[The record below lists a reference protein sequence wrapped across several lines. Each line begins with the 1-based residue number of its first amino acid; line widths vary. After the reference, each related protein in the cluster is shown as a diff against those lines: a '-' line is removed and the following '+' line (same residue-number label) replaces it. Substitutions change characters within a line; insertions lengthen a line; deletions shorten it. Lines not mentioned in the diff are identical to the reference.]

1 MRTTIFRQYS
11 DPWGSL
17 PFPKGDTVAGSGCGL
32 CSVTHILIES
42 DKYKNYTP
50 TDVRPYMVKWAVK
63 NAGLIHDGIPDSLE
77 HYGMKNVKFFGR
89 SATMAQIF
97 AECAKDGR
105 KGVIL
110 FVKVDSR
117 GRTIAATGP
126 DGTCWTLGGHFI
138 AFLDYKV
145 DEKGRHWFYMKD
157 SGSRKHDKWF
167 CYETS
172 MKGCVWKVWT
182 CTVPDQAKEPAKKET
197 SSKLSVDGDGG
208 PATVRAL
215 EKFLNVSQ
223 TGIIT
228 GQKKSLAKYYPAL
241 SSVSYDGGG
250 CAAVKALQ
258 KWAGAA
264 VDGIWGQE
272 TSKAIQIKLRNL
284 GHLAKSETID
294 GYFGPKSMKALQSF
308 LNNPDKKQTSHTV
321 IDVSSFQD
329 PIDWTKVKASGVK
342 GVIIRCGYR
351 GAKDG
356 KLKIDTMFDN
366 HIKGAHKAGL
376 KIGVYFFTQAL
387 TAAEGREE
395 VAYTL
400 NLIKKAGIPLAY
412 PVGIDSEDVFYTE
425 NGKKK
430 AGRANGLS
438 KAKRTAAIK
447 GFCDECKAQ
456 GYEPMIYASTS
467 WLNNKLNM
475 SKLPFKVWCAQYNSV
490 CEYKGS
496 YIMWQYTSTGS
507 VSGVKGN
514 VDMNHCYMEA

>member
-11 DPWGSL
+11 DPWGGL

-63 NAGLIHDGIPDSLE
+63 NEGLIHDGIPDSLE

-97 AECAKDGR
+97 AECAKGGR

-126 DGTCWTLGGHFI
+126 DGTCWTLGGHFV

-182 CTVPDQAKEPAKKET
+182 CTVPDQAKEPTGKET

-208 PATVRAL
+208 PATIRAL
-215 EKFLNVSQ
+215 EKFLSVTQ
-223 TGIIT
+223 TGTIS

-241 SSVSYDGGG
+241 SSVTYGGG
-250 CAAVKALQ
+250 GSACVEALQRWLGTAADGVWGQQTSKALQ
-258 KWAGAA
+258 K
-264 VDGIWGQE
+264 
-272 TSKAIQIKLRNL
+272 KLRDL
-284 GHLAKSETID
+284 GYLAKNETID
-294 GYFGPKSMKALQSF
+294 GIAGPKTVRALQQM
-308 LNNPDKKQTSHTV
+308 LNDPDRKPPHIV
-321 IDVSSFQD
+321 IDVSDFQSA
-329 PIDWTKVKASGVK
+329 IDWKKVKAAGVK
-342 GVIIRCGYR
+342 GVIIKCGYR
-351 GAKDG
+351 GAGDG
-356 KLKIDTMFDN
+356 KLKIDSMFEN
-366 HIKGAHKAGL
+366 HVKGAHKAGL

-387 TAAEGREE
+387 TAAEGKEE
-395 VAYTL
+395 AAYTL
-400 NLIKKAGIPLAY
+400 NLIKKAGVPLAY
-412 PVGIDSEDVFYTE
+412 PICIDTEDVFYKE
-425 NGKKK
+425 KGKKK
-430 AGRANGLS
+430 AGRANSLT
-438 KAKRTAAIK
+438 KAKRTTAVK
-447 GFCDECKAQ
+447 GFCDEIKAQ
-456 GYEPMIYASTS
+456 GYDPMIYASTS
-467 WLNNKLNM
+467 WLNNKLDM

-496 YIMWQYTSTGS
+496 YIMWQYTSTGKIN
-507 VSGVKGN
+507 GVKGN

>member
-97 AECAKDGR
+97 TECAKGRR

-157 SGSRKHDKWF
+157 SGSRKHDKWY

-208 PATVRAL
+208 PATIRAL
-215 EKFLNVSQ
+215 EKFLSVTQ
-223 TGIIT
+223 TGTIS

-241 SSVSYDGGG
+241 SSVTYGGG
-250 CAAVKALQ
+250 GSACVEALQRWLGTAADGVWGQQTSKALQ
-258 KWAGAA
+258 K
-264 VDGIWGQE
+264 
-272 TSKAIQIKLRNL
+272 KLRDL
-284 GHLAKSETID
+284 GYLAKNETID
-294 GYFGPKSMKALQSF
+294 GIAGPKTVRALQQM
-308 LNNPDKKQTSHTV
+308 LNDPDRKPPHIV
-321 IDVSSFQD
+321 IDVSDFQSA
-329 PIDWTKVKASGVK
+329 IDWKKVKAAGVK
-342 GVIIRCGYR
+342 GVIIKCGYR
-351 GAKDG
+351 GAGDG
-356 KLKIDTMFDN
+356 KLKIDSMFEN
-366 HIKGAHKAGL
+366 HVKGAHKAGL

-395 VAYTL
+395 AAYTL

-412 PVGIDSEDVFYTE
+412 PICIDTEDVFYKE
-425 NGKKK
+425 KGKKK
-430 AGRANGLS
+430 AGRANSLT
-438 KAKRTAAIK
+438 KAKRTTAVK
-447 GFCDECKAQ
+447 GFCGEIKAQ
-456 GYEPMIYASTS
+456 GYDPMIYASTS
-467 WLNNKLNM
+467 WLNNKLDM

-496 YIMWQYTSTGS
+496 YIMWQYTSTGKIN
-507 VSGVKGN
+507 GVKGN
-514 VDMNHCYMEA
+514 VDMNHCYMEV

>member
-97 AECAKDGR
+97 AECAKGRR

-126 DGTCWTLGGHFI
+126 DWTCWTLGGHFI

-157 SGSRKHDKWF
+157 SGSRKHDKWY

-182 CTVPDQAKEPAKKET
+182 CTVPDQAKEPTKKET

-215 EKFLNVSQ
+215 EKFLGVSQ
-223 TGIIT
+223 DGVIS
-228 GQKKSLAKYYPAL
+228 GQKKSQAKYYTAL
-241 SSVSYDGGG
+241 SSVTYGSGGSA
-250 CAAVKALQ
+250 CVRALQ
-258 KWAGAA
+258 KWLGITA
-264 VDGIWGQE
+264 DGIWGQQ
-272 TSKAIQIKLRNL
+272 TSKSLQKKLRDL
-284 GHLAKSETID
+284 GHLARTETID
-294 GYFGPKSMKALQSF
+294 GYFGPKSMKALQKF
-308 LNNPDKKQTSHTV
+308 LNDPKEKKPETV
-321 IDVSSFQD
+321 IDVSNFQSS
-329 PIDWTKVKASGVK
+329 IDWTKVKADGIK
-342 GVIIRCGYR
+342 GVIVRCGYR
-351 GAKDG
+351 GASDA
-356 KLKIDTMFDN
+356 KLKVDSMFIN
-366 HIKGAHKAGL
+366 HIRGAHKAGL
-376 KIGVYFFTQAL
+376 KIGVYFFTQAI
-387 TAAEGREE
+387 TAAEGKEE
-395 VAYTL
+395 AAYTL
-400 NLIKKAGIPLAY
+400 NLIKKEGIPLSY
-412 PVGIDSEDVFYTE
+412 PIGIDSEDVYYTE

-430 AGRANGLS
+430 PGRANGLT

-447 GFCDECKAQ
+447 GFCDAIKAQ
-456 GYEPMIYASTS
+456 GYEPMIYACTS

-475 SKLPFKVWCAQYNSV
+475 SKLPFKVWCAQYNST
-490 CEYKGS
+490 CEYKGG